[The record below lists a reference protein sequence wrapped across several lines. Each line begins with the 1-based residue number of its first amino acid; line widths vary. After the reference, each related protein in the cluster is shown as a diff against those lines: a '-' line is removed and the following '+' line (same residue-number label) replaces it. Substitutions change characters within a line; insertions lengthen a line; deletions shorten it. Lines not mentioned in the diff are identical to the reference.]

1 MEKKKRKN
9 RISFKLLQKEVESYG
24 YKYSFKSFM
33 IHMLM
38 AVLFVV
44 GVSVVCKLQ
53 LPYIVILIVV
63 TLILMPFIILAQ
75 FRHLHHLDRFEMVV
89 EYLNNLLPV
98 FKQTPKILYAMETVL
113 PMLHGDM
120 KECVEKAVEYIKTNT
135 EDTDLYVN
143 AFKIIETEFQNTRIR
158 TLHQLILTIENQNSV
173 NYLETIDNVNTDIQA
188 WISRTYEYELE
199 LKRKKTRLII
209 LSVITLCMSMMF
221 VFLYSRSEMLMGFT
235 DMIGYQILTA
245 IFIIGIMFMI
255 CMFQIKLNGAWLV
268 DDYSHKGLKQ
278 TLKSLEYIQKHDD
291 KTLTVIIVLSI
302 LCMIAGG
309 YLIYINQVLF
319 GGVLFIFGFMLL
331 NWKGIK
337 YNAHKDHIKKAIK
350 IEFPVWLR
358 EIALNLQ
365 SYTVINAIENSMEN
379 CADVMKPYLTE
390 FLRKAQENPTDIEPY
405 DKFFNGID
413 YPDAVTAM
421 KMLYSLQGL
430 KESEMNKQ
438 INSLITRNQE
448 LLAKSEKLRNSD
460 SLGSVDAL
468 GFVPVILFMM
478 LLMGSMFLMFAYMMN
493 YLNSAMSAGM

>member
-33 IHMLM
+33 IHMLL
-38 AVLFVV
+38 AILFVV
-44 GVSVVCKLQ
+44 GVSIVCKLA
-53 LPYIVILIVV
+53 LPYIVILIIV

-98 FKQTPKILYAMETVL
+98 FKQTPKILYAMETVI
-113 PMLHGDM
+113 PMLHGEM
-120 KECVEKAVEYIKTNT
+120 KERVEKAVEYIKTNT
-135 EDTDLYVN
+135 EDSDLYVN
-143 AFKIIETEFQNTRIR
+143 AFRLIEAEFQNTRIR
-158 TLHQLILTIENQNSV
+158 TLHQLMLTIENQNSV

-199 LKRKKTRLII
+199 LKRKKTRLIVLSI
-209 LSVITLCMSMMF
+209 LTLGMSMMF
-221 VFLYSRSEMLMGFT
+221 VFIYSTSEMLMGFT
-235 DMIGYQILTA
+235 DMMGYQILTA
-245 IFIIGIMFMI
+245 IFITGIMFVI

-268 DDYSHKGLKQ
+268 DDYTHKNMKQ
-278 TLKSLEYIQKHDD
+278 TMKSLEYVRNHDS
-291 KTLTVIIVLSI
+291 KVPIVIIVFSVML
-302 LCMIAGG
+302 MIVGG
-309 YLIYINQVLF
+309 YLIYISQLLSGFGLF
-319 GGVLFIFGFMLL
+319 GFGILLL
-331 NWKGIK
+331 NFKKMK
-337 YNAHKDHIKKAIK
+337 YTAHKDRITKAVK

-365 SYTVINAIENSMEN
+365 SYTVINAIENSVEN
-379 CADVMKPYLTE
+379 CADVMKP
-390 FLRKAQENPTDIEPY
+390 FLEDFLSKVQDDPTDIAPY

-438 INSLITRNQE
+438 INSLITRNQD

-478 LLMGSMFLMFAYMMN
+478 MLMGSMFLMFAYMMN

>member
-1 MEKKKRKN
+1 M
-9 RISFKLLQKEVESYG
+9 
-24 YKYSFKSFM
+24 
-33 IHMLM
+33 
-38 AVLFVV
+38 
-44 GVSVVCKLQ
+44 
-53 LPYIVILIVV
+53 
-63 TLILMPFIILAQ
+63 
-75 FRHLHHLDRFEMVV
+75 
-89 EYLNNLLPV
+89 
-98 FKQTPKILYAMETVL
+98 
-113 PMLHGDM
+113 
-120 KECVEKAVEYIKTNT
+120 
-135 EDTDLYVN
+135 
-143 AFKIIETEFQNTRIR
+143 
-158 TLHQLILTIENQNSV
+158 HQLMLTIENQNSV

-199 LKRKKTRLII
+199 LKRKKTRLML
-209 LSVITLCMSMMF
+209 LSVLTLFMSMLF
-221 VFLYSRSEMLMGFT
+221 VFVYSTSEMLMGFT

-245 IFIIGIMFMI
+245 IFITGIMFVI

-278 TLKSLEYIQKHDD
+278 TMKSLEYVRKHDN
-291 KTLTVIIVLSI
+291 KVPIAIIVFSFML
-302 LCMIAGG
+302 MIAGG
-309 YLIYINQVLF
+309 YLIYISQLIPGFGLF
-319 GGVLFIFGFMLL
+319 GFGMLL
-331 NWKGIK
+331 LNFKKVK
-337 YNAHKDHIKKAIK
+337 YKAHKDRVTKAVK

-365 SYTVINAIENSMEN
+365 SYTVINAIENSIEN

-390 FLRKAQENPTDIEPY
+390 FLSKVQENPTDIEPY

-438 INSLITRNQE
+438 INSLITRNQD

-460 SLGSVDAL
+460 TLSGVEAL

-478 LLMGSMFLMFAYMMN
+478 MLMGSMFLMFAYMMN